1 MSDKIKSKKGL
12 FSFLGT
18 PKSVIV
24 STVLI
29 DVIGM
34 GVIIPVLPFYVESF
48 GVSSFTITLLFSVF
62 AFCSFISGPFL
73 GALSDRIGRRP
84 VLILSIMSSALG
96 WFVFASAKSVWVLFL
111 GRIVDGMAA
120 GNFPIAQSYM
130 VDLSKSKEERTSNL
144 GLIGAVFGIGFI
156 VGPIIGAA
164 LSSISPVLPFWFV
177 GVLATINLVRAYFYL
192 PETLKHKVVG
202 KKLHINPFVPVMR
215 AVKDKELRSRYA
227 AWLLFGTAFAGMQ
240 SIFAL
245 FTKEV
250 FGFSPAVTGYLFT
263 ATGAILVLNQG
274 FALKKI
280 WLNNFKESDL
290 EIWFFLVMI
299 VGFIL
304 MDLKILI
311 LFGIGILL
319 TTIGQSTLR
328 AVMSSSVAGAAGDSK
343 RGEVMG
349 IMASIMSVSMIIGPL
364 AAGSLFQMNVAYP
377 YILNI
382 VVLFAAFVIM
392 KKCCTDK
399 KLVETEPVEV
409 VA

>member
-1 MSDKIKSKKGL
+1 MFKNKNKKGWL
-12 FSFLGT
+12 SFLST

-29 DVIGM
+29 DVVGM

-84 VLILSIMSSALG
+84 VLIMSILSSALG
-96 WFVFASAKSVWVLFL
+96 WFVFANAKSVWVLFL
-111 GRIVDGMAA
+111 GRIIDGMAA

-130 VDLSKSKEERTSNL
+130 VDLSKNKEERTSNL

-156 VGPIIGAA
+156 VGPIIGAS
-164 LSSISPVLPFWFV
+164 LSAISPVLPFWFV
-177 GVLATINLVRAYFYL
+177 GALATINFIRAYFYL
-192 PETLKHKVVG
+192 PETLSNKVVG
-202 KKLHINPFVPVMR
+202 KKLHINPFVPILR
-215 AVKDKELRSRYA
+215 AVKDVALRSRYA

-250 FGFSPAVTGYLFT
+250 FGFSPTVTSYLFT
-263 ATGAILVLNQG
+263 ATGIILVLNQG

-280 WLNNFKESDL
+280 WLKNFKESDL

-299 VGFIL
+299 SGFIL

-311 LFGIGILL
+311 LFGIGLLL

-328 AVMSSSVAGAAGDSK
+328 AVMSSSVAGAAEDSK

-364 AAGSLFQMNVAYP
+364 AAGWLFQINVAYP

-382 VVLFAAFVIM
+382 VILFVAFVIM
-392 KKCCTDK
+392 KRCCEDK
-399 KLVETEPVEV
+399 RLVEIEPVEV